1 VTQPPVPGRGK
12 GEQPGRSAGL
22 PGGRDPRL
30 AAFAQD
36 DAADRCPPGPW
47 TGMVLNELSGPD
59 RRCAD
64 ATDDELI
71 GLLGRWAAQES
82 WTVAAELGVIRELLR
97 RRALPGAAVRRLPS
111 GLPDAWDEGTEHEL
125 AAQLGISLQAADSLV
140 GLAWTLEAR
149 LPRIGAALEAG
160 VIDYVKARAIA
171 AETSVLDDAHVAAAE
186 ELIVAAGLAGKTPGQ
201 IGKIAARAVVT
212 VDPDGARRRREQAE
226 KEDARVRFW
235 RERAGTS
242 ALAGYGLPTDAA
254 LQANANIGQRAQEY
268 KKAGLEGTMDQL
280 RVLAYLDILNGI
292 TAAGR
297 ITQAQ
302 AEADQAGTGG
312 DRDPGEDS
320 ADSGG
325 GEDGT
330 GGEPDDRDERGDAP
344 GDGGPEDDGPGD
356 EDEPGDGPG
365 GSGPGGSGP
374 DNRPTADGGPAAG
387 QPASGPGLAT
397 RANLTFPLATLLGLA
412 DRPGEGHGLGPLDP
426 DLTRRLAAAAAKNPH
441 SQWCITVTDHNGHAI
456 GHGCAKPARTNRQTR
471 QNGQAEASPPGNR
484 DGPWAFTRDN
494 APGPPGG
501 YGTWTL
507 TLPGGRQLTVNLEPV
522 PLTGC
527 DHRHESH
534 AYQPN
539 DTLRHLV
546 QIRDGECTFPTCSR
560 HARESDFEHATPYD
574 KGGRTCGCN
583 AGARS
588 RRCHRVKQSKG
599 WNVTQ
604 PLPGW
609 HQWTTPSG
617 RSYTQGPMQYPA

>member
-1 VTQPPVPGRGK
+1 VAQPPAPGRGT
-12 GEQPGRSAGL
+12 GEQPGRDTGL

-47 TGMVLNELSGPD
+47 TGMVLDQLSGPQ
-59 RRCAD
+59 RRCTD

-82 WTVAAELGVIRELLR
+82 WAVAAKLGVIRELLR

-111 GLPDAWDEGTEHEL
+111 GLPDAWDEGVPHEV
-125 AAQLGISLQAADSLV
+125 AAQLGISLRAADKLIS
-140 GLAWTLEAR
+140 LAWTLEAR
-149 LPRIGAALEAG
+149 LPRVGAALEAG

-171 AETSVLDDAHVAAAE
+171 EETSVLDDAHVAAAE

-201 IGKIAARAVVT
+201 IGNLAARAVVT
-212 VDPDGARRRREQAE
+212 VDPDGARKRREQAE
-226 KEDARVRFW
+226 REDARVRFW

-242 ALAGYGLPTDAA
+242 ALAAYGLPTDAA
-254 LQANANIGQRAQEY
+254 LQANANIGQRAEQY

-302 AEADQAGTGG
+302 AQAQAEAGRAGTGG
-312 DRDPGEDS
+312 DGDP
-320 ADSGG
+320 

-330 GGEPDDRDERGDAP
+330 GGEPCDQDEPEDEGEP
-344 GDGGPEDDGPGD
+344 GDVPGNGGLEDDGPG
-356 EDEPGDGPG
+356 G
-365 GSGPGGSGP
+365 GRP
-374 DNRPTADGGPAAG
+374 DNRPTADSGAPAAG
-387 QPASGPGLAT
+387 QPAPGPGLAART
-397 RANLTFPLATLLGLA
+397 NLTISLPTLLGLA

-426 DLTRRLAAAAAKNPH
+426 DLAHRLAAAAARSPH
-441 SQWCITVTDHNGHAI
+441 SQWCITITDPNGYAI
-456 GHGCAKPARTNRQTR
+456 GHGCAKPARNTPNTR
-471 QNGQAEASPPGNR
+471 QDKPPPPGNR
-484 DGPWAFTRDN
+484 DGPWALTQDDD
-494 APGPPGG
+494 PGSPGG

-507 TLPGGRQLTVNLEPV
+507 TLPGGRQLTVSLEPV

-560 HARESDFEHATPYD
+560 HARESDFEHAIPYD
-574 KGGRTCGCN
+574 KGGRTCACN

-588 RRCHRVKQSKG
+588 RRCHKTKQSKG

-609 HQWTTPSG
+609 HQWETPSG
-617 RSYTQGPMQYPA
+617 RTYTQGPMQYPT

>member
-1 VTQPPVPGRGK
+1 MAQPPVPGHGA
-12 GEQPGRSAGL
+12 GEQPGRGAGL

-36 DAADRCPPGPW
+36 DAADRCPPGAW
-47 TGMVLNELSGPD
+47 TAMVLNELSGPQ
-59 RRCAD
+59 RRCVD

-82 WTVAAELGVIRELLR
+82 WTVAAKLGVIRELLR
-97 RRALPGAAVRRLPS
+97 RRALAGAQVRRLPG
-111 GLPDAWDEGTEHEL
+111 GLPDAWEEGVTHEV
-125 AAQLGISLQAADSLV
+125 AGELGISLSAADGLV
-140 GLAWTLEAR
+140 GLAWALEAR
-149 LPRIGAALEAG
+149 LPRIGAALDAG
-160 VIDYVKARAIA
+160 VIDYVKAKAIA

-186 ELIVAAGLAGKTPGQ
+186 ELIVAARLAGKTPGQ

-212 VDPDGARRRREQAE
+212 VDPDGARKRREQAE
-226 KEDARVRFW
+226 KDDARVRFW

-242 ALAGYGLPTDAA
+242 ALAAYGLPTDAA

-280 RVLAYLDILNGI
+280 RVLAYLDILNGT
-292 TAAGR
+292 TASDR
-297 ITQAQ
+297 IAQAQ
-302 AEADQAGTGG
+302 DATPDGG
-312 DRDPGEDS
+312 S
-320 ADSGG
+320 AADSSGG
-325 GEDGT
+325 
-330 GGEPDDRDERGDAP
+330 
-344 GDGGPEDDGPGD
+344 
-356 EDEPGDGPG
+356 EDEPGDDPEDGDAGDDGPEDGGPG
-365 GSGPGGSGP
+365 GGP
-374 DNRPTADGGPAAG
+374 DDRPAPDSGSGPAAG
-387 QPASGPGLAT
+387 QPAPVPSAGLAA

-426 DLTRRLAAAAAKNPH
+426 DLARRLAAAAAQSPH
-441 SQWCITVTDHNGHAI
+441 SQWCITVTDPHGYAI
-456 GHGCAKPARTNRQTR
+456 GHGCAKPARKTR
-471 QNGQAEASPPGNR
+471 QAKPPPTSSR
-484 DGPWAFTRDN
+484 DGPWALTREDD
-494 APGPPGG
+494 PGPPDG

-522 PLTGC
+522 PLTDC

-546 QIRDGECTFPTCSR
+546 QVRDGECTFPTCSR

-574 KGGRTCGCN
+574 KGGRTCACN

-588 RRCHRVKQSKG
+588 RRCHKTKQSKG

-617 RSYTQGPMQYPA
+617 RIYTQGPMQYPA